1 VIAREITGGHW
12 SGPRFFGLKE
22 KVRVNTEDAV
32 VETGDA

>member
-22 KVRVNTEDAV
+22 RARPRSEDE
-32 VETGDA
+32 ETGDA